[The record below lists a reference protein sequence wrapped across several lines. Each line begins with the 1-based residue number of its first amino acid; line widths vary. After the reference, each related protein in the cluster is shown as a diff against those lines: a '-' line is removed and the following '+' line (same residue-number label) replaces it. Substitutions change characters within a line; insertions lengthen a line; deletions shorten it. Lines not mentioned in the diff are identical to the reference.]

1 MYFFVLS
8 ITFYIH
14 NQVFNQPCLLRYCQ
28 IFYRLNMKIDFK
40 VRLKINFGALSIA
53 DAVPHLAL

>member
-1 MYFFVLS
+1 MLG

-14 NQVFNQPCLLRYCQ
+14 NQVVNQTLLWFCQ
-28 IFYRLNMKIDFK
+28 CFCRLNMKIDFK

-53 DAVPHLAL
+53 DAVPHLALLYLL